1 MASEKLKID
10 ARRRRILEILSAEG
24 QVRVADLSARL
35 AATPVTIRSDLDAL
49 ERDGFLERI
58 QGGAVQTVK
67 NYYNLDFLQR
77 KQEGGAVKK
86 HLAAAG
92 LDSSQYSAHK
102 LRHTA
107 ATMMLS
113 GGVDA
118 CATWSPN
125 SLKILE
131 EMPDAAK
138 LTDNMTFSDTTVSLA
153 SWICMPKYG
162 EENHDLLVRFTRAL
176 FKGMDYSAN
185 EHYDEVSEWVSKQTA
200 TDYESVY
207 NQRGDAQWLTGKE
220 VAQGAADGTVAKYY
234 EPQRDNFVKAGAVE
248 KDPAPDV
255 SEYVLFDVM
264 IEAGK

>member
-1 MASEKLKID
+1 
-10 ARRRRILEILSAEG
+10 
-24 QVRVADLSARL
+24 
-35 AATPVTIRSDLDAL
+35 
-49 ERDGFLERI
+49 
-58 QGGAVQTVK
+58 
-67 NYYNLDFLQR
+67 
-77 KQEGGAVKK
+77 
-86 HLAAAG
+86 
-92 LDSSQYSAHK
+92 
-102 LRHTA
+102 
-107 ATMMLS
+107 
-113 GGVDA
+113 
-118 CATWSPN
+118 
-125 SLKILE
+125 
-131 EMPDAAK
+131 MPDAAK

-234 EPQRDNFVKAGAVE
+234 ELQRDNFVKAGAAE

>member
-1 MASEKLKID
+1 MSYIDIIKEIARSDRKTIVLPETNDKRTLIAASHIIEEGIANIIMVGNEEKIMDGAGWLEVDLTGVRVIDPTKCEKLDEYVQLLYETRKHKGMTPEK
-10 ARRRRILEILSAEG
+10 ARQIL
-24 QVRVADLSARL
+24 
-35 AATPVTIRSDLDAL
+35 
-49 ERDGFLERI
+49 
-58 QGGAVQTVK
+58 
-67 NYYNLDFLQR
+67 
-77 KQEGGAVKK
+77 
-86 HLAAAG
+86 
-92 LDSSQYSAHK
+92 
-102 LRHTA
+102 
-107 ATMMLS
+107 
-113 GGVDA
+113 
-118 CATWSPN
+118 
-125 SLKILE
+125 
-131 EMPDAAK
+131 

-234 EPQRDNFVKAGAVE
+234 ELQRDNFVKAGAVE